1 MSKSISQEIFYT
13 NGEIKSPGLVKRPP
27 TFSPLDYETR
37 LTQQQFKDDCDLNI
51 IMKRYNEKGLLPDY
65 IAQDPTYADFTT
77 APAFHEAVEI
87 VARAQEQFDLL
98 PSSTRARFEND
109 PAKFLEFVNDP
120 KNDEDLIKMG
130 LATKP
135 STTPPSDMQNL
146 TNAITE
152 LNKGL
157 SGSSPK
163 PKSDD
168 PKPTK

>member
-1 MSKSISQEIFYT
+1 
-13 NGEIKSPGLVKRPP
+13 L
-27 TFSPLDYETR
+27 
-37 LTQQQFKDDCDLNI
+37 
-51 IMKRYNEKGLLPDY
+51 
-65 IAQDPTYADFTT
+65 
-77 APAFHEAVEI
+77 
-87 VARAQEQFDLL
+87 
-98 PSSTRARFEND
+98 RFEND